1 MSKMMVRFQTLLIF
15 FFEKVLPEA
24 LCAYFPF
31 FRHGKFPV
39 LSALYRSGQAA
50 VSQTTSIAVN
60 SLPSSSLASAD

>member
-1 MSKMMVRFQTLLIF
+1 MVRFQTLLIF
-15 FFEKVLPEA
+15 FFEKALPEA
-24 LCAYFPF
+24 LYAYFPF

>member
-1 MSKMMVRFQTLLIF
+1 MVRFQTLLIF
-15 FFEKVLPEA
+15 FFEKALPEA
-24 LCAYFPF
+24 LYAYFPF
-31 FRHGKFPV
+31 LRHGKFPV